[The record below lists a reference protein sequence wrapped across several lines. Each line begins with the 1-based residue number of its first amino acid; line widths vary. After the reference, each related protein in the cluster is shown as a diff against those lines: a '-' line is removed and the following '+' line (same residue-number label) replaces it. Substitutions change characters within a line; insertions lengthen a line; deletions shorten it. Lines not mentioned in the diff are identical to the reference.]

1 MMKTKQANFRAS
13 PEELALARQAA
24 KIERMC
30 LSEFV
35 RELLRSD
42 LRAKG
47 LWPPQQGPTGTAQA
61 GGGVQC

>member
-13 PEELALARQAA
+13 DEELALARQAA
-24 KIERMC
+24 NIERMN

-47 LWPPQQGPTGTAQA
+47 LWPPPGPTGTAPA
-61 GGGVQC
+61 GGIKC